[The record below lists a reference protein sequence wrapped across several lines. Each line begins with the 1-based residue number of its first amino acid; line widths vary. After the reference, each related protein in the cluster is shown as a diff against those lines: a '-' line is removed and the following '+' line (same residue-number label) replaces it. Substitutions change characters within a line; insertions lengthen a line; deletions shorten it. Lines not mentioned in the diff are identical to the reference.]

1 MRHLK
6 APVIKSQNGSFL
18 IEGLIAVLIFSM
30 GILAVVGLQAVS
42 MKNTT
47 QAKIRTDASF
57 IATARIGEMWA
68 TQGNL
73 ASFAEA
79 NTPVPDLPDG
89 KRTTVVNGTE
99 AEVTITWKLPGDATT
114 HQYVTIAQFTNNDD
128 LDDI

>member
-73 ASFAEA
+73 ASFVEA

-99 AEVTITWKLPGDATT
+99 AAVTITWKLPGDATT
-114 HQYVTIAQFTNNDD
+114 HQYVTIAQITNNP
-128 LDDI
+128 